1 MKRLMEYK
9 IISGRTVEIRRS
21 YLSVRSP
28 GEPARRRGA
37 RKAGSSSERKV
48 KANETEISRRLARLI
63 NVNFPAGSGFLALKY
78 DGDHLPAS
86 FEDAKACAEK
96 FMRKFRAA
104 YRKQHGTNPKTILV
118 NANWS
123 PSRNAPA
130 RLHHHLLVPE
140 DGIELA
146 RKLWPGGGFSEESLD
161 SRADHSQLAAY
172 LVANLNGMPQ
182 EQHWHPS
189 RNLDKPLVTEPVPV
203 QDVEGIKPEKGSVIR
218 DFTTS
223 VDEDGRITGTYL
235 RCVLLEAP
243 RVRGG
248 QITLTR
254 RARRE

>member
-1 MKRLMEYK
+1 MEYK

-21 YLSVRSP
+21 YLSVRNP
-28 GEPARRRGA
+28 GEAPKRRGA
-37 RKAGSSSERKV
+37 RKAGSSSEKKIR
-48 KANETEISRRLARLI
+48 ANETEIIRRLARII

-78 DGDHLPAS
+78 DGQKLPAD
-86 FEDAKACAEK
+86 FEAAKACAEK

-104 YRKQHGTNPKTILV
+104 YRKEHGTNPKTILV

-123 PSRNAPA
+123 PSRSAPA

-146 RKLWPGGGFSEESLD
+146 RKLWPGGGFSEESID
-161 SRADHSQLAAY
+161 SRADHTDLAAY
-172 LVANLNGMPQ
+172 LIANLHGMPQ

-189 RNLDKPLVTEPVPV
+189 RNLDKPIMTEPVPV
-203 QDVEGIKPEKGSVIR
+203 HDVEGVKPEKGSIIR
-218 DFTTS
+218 DYSSS
-223 VDEDGRITGTYL
+223 VDEDGRVTSTYL
-235 RCVLLEAP
+235 RCVLPEVP

-254 RARRE
+254 RPRRRE